1 MEKKYINTLWSRWQ
15 MEEVKLQVKAGTT
28 IYASTGRNGKK
39 QPDRMSTE
47 LFYLAKEG
55 CYLELL
61 DKNYL
66 FNVATYTLD
75 FDEKYL
81 YTYAYEPEESWT
93 TYTGDLNGDT
103 YQQHKYVFKDQR
115 YFRVCLKRMD
125 GEAFAV
131 EEEESIGNIL
141 RYMSFEA
148 EVTKPASFFLAEIE
162 DTVKKIQKLQ
172 DQGTMVVALLTD
184 THYTVNGTWQDT
196 AANLFAVHQ
205 GALFDEVIHLGDLT
219 DGLLSKEVLTTYT
232 EKIRNDLEKLEIPV
246 RIVLGNHDAN
256 YFGGNKEIL
265 SLSEQAA
272 LYLKTEEKQTY
283 YHVDHEKQKIR
294 SIFLSSY
301 DNEETPRYGFDL
313 GQIAWVKRILKATP
327 PGYHILIF
335 CHDAPLAHLDYWSD
349 EIRNDDFLMEVLENH
364 QKEYKNILAYIH
376 GHTHAD
382 FIYRERLFPII
393 SVGCAKC
400 EGMQEKKP
408 EGVKTEMRMLGTVS
422 QDLWDVLLV
431 KPKEKKL
438 HFIRFGAGEDRIVK
452 MDRKEKL

>member
-1 MEKKYINTLWSRWQ
+1 MK
-15 MEEVKLQVKAGTT
+15 EVKLQVKAGTT
-28 IYASTGRNGKK
+28 IYASTGRNGKR
-39 QPDRMSTE
+39 QPERMSTE

-61 DKNYL
+61 DKDYL
-66 FNVATYTLD
+66 FNIATYTLD

-81 YTYAYEPEESWT
+81 YTYDYEPEESWT
-93 TYTGDLNGDT
+93 TYNGDLNGDT

-131 EEEESIGNIL
+131 EEEENIGHIL

-148 EVTKPASFFLAEIE
+148 EESKPAAFFLAEIE
-162 DTVKKIQKLQ
+162 DTVKKIQELKDQ
-172 DQGTMVVALLTD
+172 DTIVLALLTD

-196 AANLFAVHQ
+196 AANLLAVHQ
-205 GALFDEVIHLGDLT
+205 EVLFDEVIHLGDLT
-219 DGLLSKEVLTTYT
+219 DGLLSKEVLKNYT
-232 EKIRNDLEKLEIPV
+232 DKIRRDLEKLEIP
-246 RIVLGNHDAN
+246 IHLVLGNHDAN
-256 YFGGNKEIL
+256 YFGGNKDIL
-265 SLSEQAA
+265 SLAEQAE
-272 LYLKTEEKQTY
+272 LYLKKEGKQTY
-283 YHVDHEKQKIR
+283 YYVDYEQYKIR

-327 PGYHILIF
+327 SGYHILIF
-335 CHDAPLAHLDYWSD
+335 CHDAPLARLDYWSD
-349 EIRNDDFLMEVLENH
+349 EIRNGNFLMEGLEKH
-364 QKEYKNILAYIH
+364 QKEYNNILAYIH

-400 EGMQEKKP
+400 EGMQDKKP
-408 EGVKTEMRMLGTVS
+408 EGAKTEMRKLGTVS
-422 QDLWDVLLV
+422 QDLWDILLV

-438 HFIRFGAGEDRIVK
+438 HFIRFGAGEDRIVQ
-452 MDRKEKL
+452 MDGKENL